1 MGKKIQNVTSKEA
14 TLVSCLRMTKP
25 YRGGN
30 VTEESEGFHFN
41 FETKSFLWKRENG
54 GEEAEMDKVTNVLT
68 LPSFTTLEK
77 ATFDHPLWQS
87 TNHEGESGN

>member
-30 VTEESEGFHFN
+30 ITEESEGFHFN
-41 FETKSFLWKRENG
+41 FETKSFLRKREKG
-54 GEEAEMDKVTNVLT
+54 GKKAEVDKETNVLT
-68 LPSFTTLEK
+68 PPVFHHPEK
-77 ATFDHPLWQS
+77 
-87 TNHEGESGN
+87 GNL